1 VKNRTV
7 LVVDDNELNQ
17 KLMQGI
23 LKVAN
28 CQMEWAINAQTG
40 IQMAKRLKPDLII
53 MDIQLPDMDGIEAVR
68 HIKKEPELSLT
79 PVIAVT
85 GYSVDEKQIDAMS
98 AGCAAII
105 AKPIAVRDFIK
116 KLNELLP

>member
-28 CQMEWAINAQTG
+28 CRMEWAVNARTG
-40 IQMAKRLKPDLII
+40 IQMAKSLKPDLII

-68 HIKKEPELSLT
+68 CIKKEPELALI

-85 GYSVDEKQIDAMS
+85 GYSVDEKQLDAMS
-98 AGCAAII
+98 AGCTAII
-105 AKPIAVRDFIK
+105 PKPIAVRDFIK